1 MRASSEEIRLI
12 ITDCKDSSR
21 KRFTVKVFTGSPFR
35 GGYKLQEKFTGGGS
49 YLRWKVERL
58 RATGMVVC
66 VNFKLRERHREVE
79 VTPVG
84 REFAEAASVAV
95 NLILSLTGSSR
106 DRAGVVK
113 SGEIVYARREEVTE
127 KEKAYRDAGCAITQ
141 NLCLRKKRDGT
152 ETLCRV
158 QGASRRVQLLKPTKD
173 FELDKIWNAGS
184 KDFTNF
190 LNCGK
195 KEGKSP
201 SFLFIC
207 LEELE
212 KNCGVR
218 GWRLG
223 ECLFFVVSVKAVYM

>member
-12 ITDCKDSSR
+12 ITDCKGESSR
-21 KRFTVKVFTGSPFR
+21 KRFTVKVFTGSPFS

-66 VNFKLRERHREVE
+66 VNFKLRERHREIE

-84 REFAEAASVAV
+84 RVFTGAVSVAV
-95 NLILSLTGSSR
+95 NLILPLTGSSR
-106 DRAGVVK
+106 DWAGVALYVVK

-127 KEKAYRDAGCAITQ
+127 IEKAYRDAGCVFTP
-141 NLCLRKKRDGT
+141 NLLLRKKQDGT

-158 QGASRRVQLLKPTKD
+158 QGASRRVIPLKPPKD

-195 KEGKSP
+195 
-201 SFLFIC
+201 
-207 LEELE
+207 
-212 KNCGVR
+212 
-218 GWRLG
+218 
-223 ECLFFVVSVKAVYM
+223 

>member
-1 MRASSEEIRLI
+1 MRAFSEEIRLL
-12 ITDCKDSSR
+12 ITDCKGESSR
-21 KRFTVKVFTGSPFR
+21 RRFKVKVFTGSPFN
-35 GGYKLQEKFTGGGS
+35 GGYRLQEEFTGGGS
-49 YLRWKVERL
+49 YLRWKVERF
-58 RATGMVVC
+58 RATGTVVC
-66 VNFKLRERHREVE
+66 VNFKLRERHRETE

-84 REFAEAASVAV
+84 RGFTGTSIAV
-95 NLILSLTGSSR
+95 NLILPVTGSSR
-106 DRAGVVK
+106 DWAGVALYVVK

-127 KEKAYRDAGCAITQ
+127 IEKAYRDAGCAFTQ

-195 KEGKSP
+195 
-201 SFLFIC
+201 
-207 LEELE
+207 
-212 KNCGVR
+212 
-218 GWRLG
+218 
-223 ECLFFVVSVKAVYM
+223 